1 MRKTAQTVH
10 PAAVAYAREVAD
22 GTMDRREFLTR
33 ATALGVTIPAAYA
46 LIGSARPARAD
57 AHVRQGGTI
66 RIQQDVRAMKDP
78 PTFDWPQIAN
88 IGRGWLEYLV
98 EYSRDG
104 VFSGRL
110 LESWDVNEDAT
121 RYTLNLRRGV
131 TWNDGTPFTAED
143 VAYNVT
149 RWCNRDME
157 GNSMSSRMG
166 ALINEETGR
175 IADGVIEIADE
186 HTVILNLAFPD
197 ITIIPTMSD
206 YPSAIVQNGFSGNPL
221 DNPVGTGPY
230 LPVSYEVGVGAV
242 LEKNPDHTWWDAENG
257 AALDR
262 IEFIDLGTEQSA
274 HLAAAEAGEI
284 DMLYE
289 TVGNF
294 VDVFDTI
301 GWTRSEALSANSLVL
316 RTNQTNA
323 PYDDVRVRRALA
335 LACDNNVLLAL
346 GYDGRG
352 TVAENHHVCPIH
364 PEYADIGPPE
374 YNPEEARRLME
385 DAGQLDFEHELIS
398 IDDSWRRPTTD
409 ALAAQLRDA
418 GFTVNRTIY
427 PGNTFWND
435 WAEYPFSSTDWGHRP
450 LGVQNLTLAYKSGE
464 PWNETGF
471 DNAEFDQLLAE
482 ASAIADADAR
492 SQVMAR
498 IQQIL
503 RDEGVII
510 QPYWRSVYRHYREGV
525 VGGDTHPIYEIHL
538 HYLGLAA

>member
-1 MRKTAQTVH
+1 MTHSARNVH
-10 PAAVAYAREVAD
+10 PAAMAYAQEVAD

-33 ATALGVTIPAAYA
+33 ATALGVSASVAYG
-46 LIGSARPARAD
+46 LIGSAKPARA
-57 AHVRQGGTI
+57 AGHIQQGGTI
-66 RIQQDVRAMKDP
+66 RIQQEVRAMKDP
-78 PTFDWPQIAN
+78 PSYDWPQIAN
-88 IGRGWLEYLV
+88 FSRGWLEYLV

-110 LESWDVNEDAT
+110 LENWEVNEDAT
-121 RYTLNLRRGV
+121 QYTLYLRQGV
-131 TWNDGTPFTAED
+131 MWNDGTPFTSAD
-143 VAYNVT
+143 VAYNIT
-149 RWCNRDME
+149 RWCDRSME
-157 GNSMSSRMG
+157 GNAMASRMG
-166 ALINEETGR
+166 ALIDEATGA
-175 IADGVIEIADE
+175 IADGVLEVVDD
-186 HTVILNLAFPD
+186 HTVVLNLAQPD

-206 YPSAIVQNGFSGNPL
+206 YPSAIVQNGFSGSPV

-230 LPVSYEVGVGAV
+230 RPVSYEVGVGAV
-242 LEKNPDHTWWDAENG
+242 MEKNPDHTWWDADNG

-262 IEFIDLGTEQSA
+262 IEFVDLGTDQSA

-294 VDVFDTI
+294 VDIFDSI
-301 GWTRSEALSANSLVL
+301 GWTKSEALSANSLVL
-316 RTNQTNA
+316 RTNQNNA

-335 LACDNNVLLAL
+335 LACDNSVLLEI

-374 YNPEEARRLME
+374 YNPEEARRLMDE
-385 DAGQLDFEHELIS
+385 AGVLDFEHELIS
-398 IDDSWRRPTTD
+398 IDDSWRRPTSD

-418 GFTVNRTIY
+418 GLNVTRTIY
-427 PGNTFWND
+427 PGSTFWND

-471 DNAEFDQLLAE
+471 NNEEFDTLLAE
-482 ASAIADADAR
+482 ASAIADAEAR

-498 IQQIL
+498 IQQIM

-510 QPYWRSVYRHYREGV
+510 QPYWRSVYRHHREDI
-525 VGGDTHPIYEIHL
+525 VGAETHPIYEIHL
-538 HYLGLAA
+538 HYLGFAA